1 MLARSKLNSIQGK
14 IFEALIKNQIS
25 QEDFTIIDEG
35 KKYRG
40 LKESIGMM
48 NSQRSD
54 TERINLIE
62 EGKNIDIN
70 KVIKQNEFINNNL
83 KPQTWYLHTYKNEI
97 ILFKV

>member
-40 LKESIGMM
+40 
-48 NSQRSD
+48 
-54 TERINLIE
+54 
-62 EGKNIDIN
+62 
-70 KVIKQNEFINNNL
+70 
-83 KPQTWYLHTYKNEI
+83 
-97 ILFKV
+97 